1 MLHVSKILLMESICV
16 LKFKVFN
23 YSPNTIYMLTK
34 FTGQPFGFLRV
45 GGKSLLLYRRQ
56 FSSLIASSN
65 VMVTI

>member
-1 MLHVSKILLMESICV
+1 MLHVSKILLVESICV
-16 LKFKVFN
+16 LELKVILM
-23 YSPNTIYMLTK
+23 YPVLMYKLTK

-45 GGKSLLLYRRQ
+45 GGKSLLLYNRQ